1 MLFSVLVLHWV
12 THQDDD
18 GLLTIT
24 KCGGCDRSVGGA
36 GAYSLGSA
44 AKKGPSTF
52 DHEMQRGF
60 GGQVITNCEAA
71 TESSNGKNISIPM
84 EGIMTRTE
92 FTRDVESLGDD
103 PSDVDLPAGNK
114 RETSTDNIRD
124 SQV

>member
-1 MLFSVLVLHWV
+1 
-12 THQDDD
+12 
-18 GLLTIT
+18 
-24 KCGGCDRSVGGA
+24 VGGA

-44 AKKGPSTF
+44 VKKGPSTF
-52 DHEMQRGF
+52 DHDLQRGF

-71 TESSNGKNISIPM
+71 TESSNGKNISIPL

-103 PSDVDLPAGNK
+103 PSDIDLPAGHK